1 MEHLKI
7 ALTAIMFFVSG
18 VVFCQNDSQTLF
30 SKTPEIGFYVSPG
43 MQVGPLAGET
53 AGFAAFKGGITFAQQ
68 FTVGGLYS
76 FSFNE
81 FTPSAE
87 TDQDIYMD
95 VQLGGLLLEYTLSP
109 SKLFHFT
116 FPLAVGAGEIQM
128 DWKESSPNYNNDV
141 LSEDNFFFVEPGA
154 MLEINLARYIRLNT
168 GLTYRLVPG
177 GVDFRSYDASDISGF
192 TGSFGL
198 KFGIFE

>member
-1 MEHLKI
+1 MKTHTMAFTC
-7 ALTAIMFFVSG
+7 ALAFISNI
-18 VVFCQNDSQTLF
+18 VFAQSQSQTLF
-30 SKTPEIGFYVSPG
+30 ENTPKIGFYVSPG
-43 MQVGPLAGET
+43 LKVGPVAGET
-53 AGFAAFKGGITFAQQ
+53 AGFAAFKGGVTFAQQ
-68 FTVGGLYS
+68 FTVGGMYS
-76 FSFNE
+76 FSFSE

-87 TDQDIYMD
+87 TDPDIYMD

-154 MLEINLARYIRLNT
+154 MLEMNVAKYVRLNA

-177 GVDFRSYDASDISGF
+177 GVDYRS
-192 TGSFGL
+192 
-198 KFGIFE
+198 